1 MSKPRFIKSY
11 DYDPKTHEFLIIGVA
26 EYDEFAE
33 DYTVAPN
40 STLIAPPENIP
51 EFKAACFNTESNQWE
66 LLPDY
71 RPKLTT
77 SSHEGG
83 KPYYDPKKYWWA
95 PEQWMTEIGDIP
107 EGMSFEKVEYPG
119 ICKTI
124 VNLQNEIREAKQYLA
139 DTDYIHGVML
149 EEPEKSYK
157 YDYVVAER
165 KRVRATIDPLQEKL
179 DNLKEQVVDRY
190 GGEALNHLGEN

>member
-1 MSKPRFIKSY
+1 MNRFLDSY
-11 DYDPKTHEFLIIGVA
+11 DYDPRTHEYLKKSKA
-26 EYDEFAE
+26 EYDERHNK
-33 DYTVAPN
+33 YIIAPN

-66 LLPDY
+66 LLTDY
-71 RPKLTT
+71 RQKVNKDT
-77 SSHEGG
+77 HIIEGG

-95 PEQWMTEIGDIP
+95 PEQWMCEFGDIP
-107 EGMSFEKVEYPG
+107 EGMSWEKMKRPS

-124 VNLQNEIREAKQYLA
+124 VNLQNEIKEAKQYLA
-139 DTDYIHGVML
+139 DTDYIHSVML

-179 DNLKEQVVDRY
+179 NNLMDQVAERY
-190 GGEALNHLGEN
+190 GGEALNHLREN

>member
-1 MSKPRFIKSY
+1 MDKPRFIDSY
-11 DYDPKTHEFLIIGVA
+11 DYDPRTHEYLKKSKA
-26 EYDEFAE
+26 EYDKYY
-33 DYTVAPN
+33 DKYVTAPN

-51 EFKAACFNTESNQWE
+51 EFKVAFFNTENSQWE
-66 LLPDY
+66 IRPDY
-71 RPKLTT
+71 RY
-77 SSHEGG
+77 SSNIKKG

-95 PEQWMTEIGDIP
+95 PEQWMYEIGDIP
-107 EGMSFEKVEYPG
+107 EGMSWEKMECPG

-139 DTDYIHGVML
+139 DTDYIHSVML

-190 GGEALNHLGEN
+190 GGEALNHLREN